1 MGAQIRVYRQ
11 KITSTSS
18 MKKIFKAM
26 EMIATSR
33 INKSRQSLE
42 AAYPYANALTRA
54 VSQIASQHNISHP
67 LTSTADDVRRS
78 AVVVFTSD
86 RGLAGSYSSNV
97 LKRAEELLGL
107 LDSEGKEVRVY
118 LVGRKA
124 KAYFDFRHRDYD
136 EFWTGDTDN
145 ANPKRAEE
153 LTERLL
159 GDISESYENGGV
171 DEIHLVYTAF
181 KSMVTQEPRVLRL
194 LPLEVV
200 DANNLGDEVAENYQ
214 DLEETQNNFEFEP
227 NPEEFLNEVLP
238 RYIKSRIYSSLCHAA
253 SSELASRQRAM
264 KAAGDNADEL
274 IKKYTRLMN
283 NARQAEITTELTE
296 IVSGAEAL

>member
-11 KITSTSS
+11 KIASTSS

-33 INKSRQSLE
+33 INKSRQALE

-67 LTSTADDVRRS
+67 LTTTSDDVRRS

-97 LKRAEELLGL
+97 LKRTEELLEL
-107 LDSEGKEVRVY
+107 LHSQGKEVRVY

-124 KAYFDFRHRDYD
+124 KAYFDFRHRDYQ

-145 ANPKRAEE
+145 ANPERAEE
-153 LTERLL
+153 LTQRLL
-159 GDISESYENGGV
+159 GDISTDYQDGGV
-171 DEIHLVYTAF
+171 DEILLVYTAF
-181 KSMVTQEPRVLRL
+181 RSMVTQEPRVLRL

-200 DANNLGDEVAENYQ
+200 DANALGDEISEQYR
-214 DLEETQNNFEFEP
+214 DLEETHNNFDFEP
-227 NPEEFLNEVLP
+227 NPEEFLNQVLP
-238 RYIKSRIYSSLCHAA
+238 RYIKARIYSTLCHAA
-253 SSELASRQRAM
+253 ASELASRQRAM
-264 KAAGDNADEL
+264 KAAGDNAGEL

>member
-1 MGAQIRVYRQ
+1 MRRARE
-11 KITSTSS
+11 TTTFCSS
-18 MKKIFKAM
+18 
-26 EMIATSR
+26 ES
-33 INKSRQSLE
+33 
-42 AAYPYANALTRA
+42 
-54 VSQIASQHNISHP
+54 
-67 LTSTADDVRRS
+67 
-78 AVVVFTSD
+78 
-86 RGLAGSYSSNV
+86 
-97 LKRAEELLGL
+97 
-107 LDSEGKEVRVY
+107 KEVRVY

>member
-11 KITSTSS
+11 KIASTSS

-54 VSQIASQHNISHP
+54 VSQIATQHNISHP
-67 LTSTADDVRRS
+67 LNTVPDDVRRS
-78 AVVVFTSD
+78 AVLVFTSD

-97 LKRAEELLGL
+97 LKRTEELLEL
-107 LDSEGKEVRVY
+107 LRSQGKEARVY

-136 EFWTGDTDN
+136 EFWTGNTDN
-145 ANPKRAEE
+145 ATTERAEE
-153 LTERLL
+153 LTDQLMR
-159 GDISESYENGGV
+159 DINAPYEDGGV
-171 DEIHLVYTAF
+171 DEVLLVYTQF
-181 KSMVTQEPRVLRL
+181 NSMVNQEPRVLRL

-200 DANNLGDEVAENYQ
+200 DANDLGDEVSERYEA
-214 DLEETQNNFEFEP
+214 LEETQNNFEFEP
-227 NPEEFLNEVLP
+227 NAEELFNQILP
-238 RYIKSRIYSSLCHAA
+238 RYVKARIYSALCHAA

-264 KAAGDNADEL
+264 KAAGDNATEL

>member
-78 AVVVFTSD
+78 AVVIFTSD

-97 LKRAEELLGL
+97 LKRAEELLGM